1 MTTLQSTTILPSML
15 AQPAPDP
22 VGYDCPQRAAPTV
35 AAEVHSP
42 LSFGVSAH
50 GGTWQDQAA
59 AIIEAMRD
67 LRAAGLIGPDARVES
82 EDA

>member
-1 MTTLQSTTILPSML
+1 MATYPNATPTGPLPSK
-15 AQPAPDP
+15 P
-22 VGYDCPQRAAPTV
+22 AAPTV

-59 AIIEAMRD
+59 AIIEAIRD
-67 LRAAGLIGPDARVES
+67 LRAAGLIGQATTES
-82 EDA
+82 EAA

>member
-1 MTTLQSTTILPSML
+1 MATYPNATPTAPSPST
-15 AQPAPDP
+15 
-22 VGYDCPQRAAPTV
+22 QRAALTA

-67 LRAAGLIGPDARVES
+67 LRAAGLIGPDARAES
-82 EDA
+82 EAA